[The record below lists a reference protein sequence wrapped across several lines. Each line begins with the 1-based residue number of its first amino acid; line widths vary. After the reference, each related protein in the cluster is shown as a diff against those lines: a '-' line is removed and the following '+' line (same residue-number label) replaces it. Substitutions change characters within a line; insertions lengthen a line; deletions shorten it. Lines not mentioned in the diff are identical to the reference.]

1 MKKFIL
7 LILLFSLL
15 SLKAQ
20 VGYVEY
26 DNSVYRF
33 LKKMNSLSLINNYD
47 EFHLPKTRM
56 EIASHLEKIL
66 INSSKLNSVDNDLL
80 KEYLK
85 EFEFEISREIEVSN
99 QFLPEFDF
107 NYIFNEKEK
116 YLYSYYDS
124 NKVSFFVNFVGS
136 FESIFNKNRIN
147 SSSQSTGLVTYGG
160 QIRGSFKDW
169 FGFSV
174 RTTNGTF
181 FGDKNLALTKSNLKY
196 NYKFNLPES
205 SAGSNYFDETEA
217 YALADFDFL
226 KLKIGRDRNIIG
238 YNSVNSIMS
247 DFSPQSDYIGL
258 SLNYK
263 AFTFNFLHGKLF
275 GNYTQSWDSLEGS
288 KNIVDD
294 KFYAYHRLGINL
306 SKHFNFGLG
315 EIVVYSN
322 RNLDFSYLNPFN
334 FYKSAEHS
342 NQDRDNSMLFF
353 DFKNNSISGLT
364 LYGTILLD
372 DIDFGKIGTAWFG
385 NQAIVDLGIYS
396 SNLNH
401 ILPLT
406 LELQY
411 LRIDP
416 YVYTHRIF
424 NNNYTSLNA
433 SLGSNIQPNSEMIHF
448 SAEYTPHYKLYF
460 KGGFRFVRHGANEL
474 NSDGS
479 IKVNHGGNV
488 LVGFR
493 TFDNENASLLEG
505 ILETSRNY
513 YFIASYEL
521 LNNYLFRLKFD
532 YINESNQ
539 SIKIDD
545 ILTSV
550 SFIFKI

>member
-169 FGFSV
+169 FGFSF

-258 SLNYK
+258 SLNYQ

-306 SKHFNFGLG
+306 SKNFNFGLG

-521 LNNYLFRLKFD
+521 LNNYLFRLKID
-532 YINESNQ
+532 YTNESNQ
-539 SIKIDD
+539 SAKIDD